1 MVPMSASTSS
11 LVQLSNVRIDRS
23 GRTILRDVSLQVP
36 QGSITAVLGPSGS
49 GKSTLLA
56 ALTGELRPVAGDGCF
71 GGRRNARIRVARSLC
86 PGGLCRPKRKF
97 IGFTKRFGGMTCG

>member
-1 MVPMSASTSS
+1 MSASTSS

-36 QGSITAVLGPSGS
+36 EGSITAVLGPSGS

-56 ALTGELRPVAGDGCF
+56 
-71 GGRRNARIRVARSLC
+71 
-86 PGGLCRPKRKF
+86 
-97 IGFTKRFGGMTCG
+97 